1 MMNESIH
8 SLFDG
13 DNQLILPV
21 GDKHSKIKL
30 VNVTL
35 WDKCVLNIFI
45 RLLLP
50 RFTSFQVALSGIME
64 AIEKLSS
71 PEHGINKTGIVI
83 GILIFGMLLESL
95 SLRVAFKEIKE
106 LNTDELPL

>member
-1 MMNESIH
+1 
-8 SLFDG
+8 
-13 DNQLILPV
+13 
-21 GDKHSKIKL
+21 
-30 VNVTL
+30 
-35 WDKCVLNIFI
+35 
-45 RLLLP
+45 
-50 RFTSFQVALSGIME
+50 ME

>member
-1 MMNESIH
+1 MRAKYFYSTVVATIH
-8 SLFDG
+8 FFLGGASRYHG
-13 DNQLILPV
+13 S
-21 GDKHSKIKL
+21 H
-30 VNVTL
+30 
-35 WDKCVLNIFI
+35 
-45 RLLLP
+45 R
-50 RFTSFQVALSGIME
+50 
-64 AIEKLSS
+64 KLSS